1 MLRLR
6 KVAGGAGGKFVRMVR
21 QFAAGFDSFSP
32 RRYNVCGG
40 VGMKLFHLSDLHLG
54 KRVYECSF
62 LEDQAYILEQILSLA
77 AREKPDALLIAG
89 DVYDKSAPSAE
100 AVALLD
106 DFLARLSQMGQKTFV
121 ISGNHDSAERVAFA
135 GRLVRASGIYLSP
148 VYAGTVAP
156 ITLEDAFGA
165 VDFFL
170 LPFLKPASVRRFYPE
185 EDIPTTSAAI
195 ACAIAHM
202 PIDPSRR
209 NVLLAHQFVAGGQ
222 LCDAEEFAVG
232 DADNVSPEAFAPFD
246 YVALGHLHGAQ
257 NAQGERVR
265 YCGSPLK
272 YSFSEA
278 RQQKSLTVVELGEKG
293 ALRVSTRPLTPR
305 RDLCEIRGTL
315 EEVTS
320 RAFYESVDAQ
330 AYMHVV
336 LTNEEDA
343 PGALARLRAVY
354 PNLLRVSRDNR
365 AARSLGQLPAMEEA
379 AAQSPLELFA
389 AFYERRNGAPLS
401 GAQKDILQ
409 KLIADIWEGEG
420 CGQ

>member
-32 RRYNVCGG
+32 RRYNICGG

-315 EEVTS
+315 QEVTS
-320 RAFYESVDAQ
+320 RAFYETVDAQ

-336 LTNEEDA
+336 LTDGEDV

-354 PNLLRVSRDNR
+354 PSLMRVSRDTR
-365 AARSLGQLPAMEEA
+365 AARAPGQLPGPETVE
-379 AAQSPLELFA
+379 AQSPLELFA
-389 AFYERRNGAPLS
+389 AFYAQRNGVPLS
-401 GAQKDILQ
+401 GAQRGILQ
-409 KLIADIWEGEG
+409 KLIADIWEDEG

>member
-6 KVAGGAGGKFVRMVR
+6 KVAGGAGGKFARMVR

-170 LPFLKPASVRRFYPE
+170 LPFLTSSIIIFNDSASLF
-185 EDIPTTSAAI
+185 
-195 ACAIAHM
+195 
-202 PIDPSRR
+202 
-209 NVLLAHQFVAGGQ
+209 NVCDQFVLQ
-222 LCDAEEFAVG
+222 V
-232 DADNVSPEAFAPFD
+232 PEVHIFF
-246 YVALGHLHGAQ
+246 
-257 NAQGERVR
+257 R
-265 YCGSPLK
+265 
-272 YSFSEA
+272 F
-278 RQQKSLTVVELGEKG
+278 QK
-293 ALRVSTRPLTPR
+293 
-305 RDLCEIRGTL
+305 
-315 EEVTS
+315 
-320 RAFYESVDAQ
+320 
-330 AYMHVV
+330 
-336 LTNEEDA
+336 
-343 PGALARLRAVY
+343 
-354 PNLLRVSRDNR
+354 
-365 AARSLGQLPAMEEA
+365 
-379 AAQSPLELFA
+379 
-389 AFYERRNGAPLS
+389 
-401 GAQKDILQ
+401 
-409 KLIADIWEGEG
+409 
-420 CGQ
+420 

>member
-1 MLRLR
+1 M
-6 KVAGGAGGKFVRMVR
+6 
-21 QFAAGFDSFSP
+21 
-32 RRYNVCGG
+32 
-40 VGMKLFHLSDLHLG
+40 
-54 KRVYECSF
+54 
-62 LEDQAYILEQILSLA
+62 
-77 AREKPDALLIAG
+77 
-89 DVYDKSAPSAE
+89 
-100 AVALLD
+100 
-106 DFLARLSQMGQKTFV
+106 
-121 ISGNHDSAERVAFA
+121 
-135 GRLVRASGIYLSP
+135 
-148 VYAGTVAP
+148 
-156 ITLEDAFGA
+156 
-165 VDFFL
+165 
-170 LPFLKPASVRRFYPE
+170 RRFYPE

-336 LTNEEDA
+336 LTDEEDA

-365 AARSLGQLPAMEEA
+365 VARSLGQLPAMEEA